1 MKHKIYVL
9 FLFFFFLITNVNS
22 KSLPLKD
29 KIIVLDPGHG
39 GVDKGASYYNE
50 NESDL
55 VLNISTILKEELE
68 KKGAIV
74 YQTRKG
80 NYDLSSPN
88 TKRRKKSDFDNRI
101 KFINEINPTL
111 IISIHL
117 NASNNNNYN
126 GIQIFYKN
134 NNELAQSIS
143 NALNLRRKPVK
154 RNNIYILNNLK
165 YDAFLIEWGFISNY
179 NDLRKI
185 KDKNNIRQTSLKLI
199 NGLLKFYDVS
209 TWQEC
214 IYIVY

>member
-68 KKGAIV
+68 KKGAVV

-154 RNNIYILNNLK
+154 RNNIYLLNNLK

-209 TWQEC
+209 T
-214 IYIVY
+214 

>member
-154 RNNIYILNNLK
+154 RNNIYLLNNLK
-165 YDAFLIEWGFISNY
+165 YDVFLIEWGFISNY

-199 NGLLKFYDVS
+199 NGLLKFYNVS
-209 TWQEC
+209 T
-214 IYIVY
+214 

>member
-154 RNNIYILNNLK
+154 RNNIYLLNNLK

-185 KDKNNIRQTSLKLI
+185 KDKNNIRQISLKLI
-199 NGLLKFYDVS
+199 NGLLKFYNVS
-209 TWQEC
+209 T
-214 IYIVY
+214 

>member
-68 KKGAIV
+68 KKGAVV

-154 RNNIYILNNLK
+154 RNNIYLLNNLK

-199 NGLLKFYDVS
+199 NGLLKFYNVS
-209 TWQEC
+209 T
-214 IYIVY
+214 

>member
-154 RNNIYILNNLK
+154 RNNIYLLNNLK

-209 TWQEC
+209 T
-214 IYIVY
+214 

>member
-68 KKGAIV
+68 KKGAVV

-154 RNNIYILNNLK
+154 RNNIYLLNNLK

-199 NGLLKFYDVS
+199 NGLLNFYDVS
-209 TWQEC
+209 T
-214 IYIVY
+214 

>member
-1 MKHKIYVL
+1 MKHKIYFL

-154 RNNIYILNNLK
+154 RNNIYLLNNLK

-199 NGLLKFYDVS
+199 NGLLKFYNVS
-209 TWQEC
+209 T
-214 IYIVY
+214 

>member
-134 NNELAQSIS
+134 NNELAQYIS

-154 RNNIYILNNLK
+154 RNNIYLLNNLK

-209 TWQEC
+209 T
-214 IYIVY
+214 

>member
-101 KFINEINPTL
+101 RFINEINPTL

-154 RNNIYILNNLK
+154 RNNIYLLNNLK

-199 NGLLKFYDVS
+199 NGLLKFYNVS
-209 TWQEC
+209 T
-214 IYIVY
+214 

>member
-1 MKHKIYVL
+1 
-9 FLFFFFLITNVNS
+9 
-22 KSLPLKD
+22 LPLKD

-154 RNNIYILNNLK
+154 RNNIYLLNNLK

-199 NGLLKFYDVS
+199 NGLLKFYNVS
-209 TWQEC
+209 T
-214 IYIVY
+214 

>member
-68 KKGAIV
+68 KKGAVV

>member
-154 RNNIYILNNLK
+154 RNNIYLLNNLK

-199 NGLLKFYDVS
+199 NGLLKFYNVS
-209 TWQEC
+209 T
-214 IYIVY
+214 

>member
-154 RNNIYILNNLK
+154 RNNIYLLNNLK

-185 KDKNNIRQTSLKLI
+185 KDKTNIRQTSLKLI

>member
-50 NESDL
+50 NESNL

-154 RNNIYILNNLK
+154 RNNIYLLNNLK

-199 NGLLKFYDVS
+199 NGLLKFYNVS

>member
-154 RNNIYILNNLK
+154 RNNIYLLNNLK

-185 KDKNNIRQTSLKLI
+185 KDKTNIRQTSLKLI

-209 TWQEC
+209 T
-214 IYIVY
+214 

>member
-134 NNELAQSIS
+134 NNKLAQSIS

-154 RNNIYILNNLK
+154 RNNIYLLNNLK

-199 NGLLKFYDVS
+199 NGLLKFYNVS
-209 TWQEC
+209 T
-214 IYIVY
+214 

>member
-209 TWQEC
+209 T
-214 IYIVY
+214 

>member
-134 NNELAQSIS
+134 NKELAQSIS

-154 RNNIYILNNLK
+154 RNNIYLLNNLK

-209 TWQEC
+209 T
-214 IYIVY
+214 

>member
-134 NNELAQSIS
+134 NKELAQSIS

-154 RNNIYILNNLK
+154 RNNIYLLNNLK
-165 YDAFLIEWGFISNY
+165 YDTFLIEWGFISNY

-199 NGLLKFYDVS
+199 NGLLKFYNVS
-209 TWQEC
+209 T
-214 IYIVY
+214 

>member
-154 RNNIYILNNLK
+154 RNNIYLLNNLK
-165 YDAFLIEWGFISNY
+165 YDTFLIEWGFISNY

-209 TWQEC
+209 T
-214 IYIVY
+214 